1 MSEKKYLAIFCPY
14 FDNGGVEHMLVNLS
28 RGMASLGH
36 KADFI
41 VGHSNRPYLGS
52 LPEEI
57 NIIELGSTRKTGIIE
72 KTVTYLHQSHPSII
86 LSAKEPSNKLL
97 LRARTISGVPFKIFL
112 RSVTNIS
119 KQLENRNFFKRVLVN
134 RELKHTYRMAD
145 GIIAVSDGVAED
157 ISKITNLPRDDISVI
172 PNPVITPD
180 IMDLAKQPID
190 HDWFCS
196 GKPPVIIGIGRLGR
210 PKNFSLLVKAFA
222 EVRKSIPCR
231 LVILGNGR
239 RRERLL
245 RLARRLKVDNDFWS
259 PGFIENPY
267 PYIVNSRIF
276 VLSSLWEGSPNA
288 LTESL
293 ALGIPVVSTDCPSG
307 PREILQDG
315 RYGQLVPLN
324 DVTAMA
330 QAIIRTL
337 DAPPA
342 PDFLKNAVKNYTMEN
357 SARQY
362 LQVMGIY

>member
-28 RGMASLGH
+28 RGIASLGH

-52 LPEEI
+52 LPQEI
-57 NIIELGSTRKTGIIE
+57 NVVELGSTRKSEIIE
-72 KTVTYLHQSHPSII
+72 KTVSYLRQYRPSTI
-86 LSAKEPSNKLL
+86 LSAKEPSNQLL
-97 LRARTISGVPFKIFL
+97 LRAKQISGVPFKIFL

-119 KQLENRNFFKRVLVN
+119 KQLENRNFVKRMLISKG
-134 RELKHTYRMAD
+134 LKHTYHKAD
-145 GIIAVSDGVAED
+145 GIIAVSGGVAED

-180 IMDLAKQPID
+180 IMDLAKRPID
-190 HDWFCS
+190 HDWFFS
-196 GKPPVIIGIGRLGR
+196 DQPPVIIGVGRLGR
-210 PKNFSLLVKAFA
+210 PKNFSLLVKAFE

-245 RLARRLKVDNDFWS
+245 RLAKRLNVDNDFWL

-315 RYGQLVPLN
+315 KYGQLVPPN

-330 QAIIRTL
+330 QAIIKTL
-337 DAPPA
+337 DVPPA
-342 PDFLKNAVKNYTMEN
+342 SDFLKNAVKDYTMEN